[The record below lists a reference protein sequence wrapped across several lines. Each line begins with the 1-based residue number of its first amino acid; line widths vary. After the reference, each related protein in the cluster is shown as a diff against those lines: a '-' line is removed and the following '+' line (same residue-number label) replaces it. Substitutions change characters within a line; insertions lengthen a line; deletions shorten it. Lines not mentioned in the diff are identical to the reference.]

1 MCCWYFKLFPG
12 DVWQYAKWIRI
23 IQFNPV
29 SCKCFFFSRKPQL
42 LTPLSQVKNSTFF
55 NPPLILWI
63 NIMILLRLAKFNWH
77 VLVSVALKKVSEFL
91 FRLKTSSLSCSMFHQ
106 QYLLCLKSIELW
118 SSGTFHQT
126 KLFFAIFLTKKQL
139 AFNLKI

>member
-1 MCCWYFKLFPG
+1 MFDNMQNESG
-12 DVWQYAKWIRI
+12 
-23 IQFNPV
+23 QFNSIQCLANVVFLVENHNYWPP
-29 SCKCFFFSRKPQL
+29 SPKWKI
-42 LTPLSQVKNSTFF
+42 PLFF

-91 FRLKTSSLSCSMFHQ
+91 FRLKTSSLSCSMLHQ

>member
-1 MCCWYFKLFPG
+1 MLLVLFTFPRRCLTICKMNQ
-12 DVWQYAKWIRI
+12 DNS
-23 IQFNPV
+23 IQSSV
-29 SCKCFFFSRKPQL
+29 LQMFFFSRKPQL

-91 FRLKTSSLSCSMFHQ
+91 FRLKASSLSCAMLHQ

-126 KLFFAIFLTKKQL
+126 KLFFAIFLTKN
-139 AFNLKI
+139 NLLLT